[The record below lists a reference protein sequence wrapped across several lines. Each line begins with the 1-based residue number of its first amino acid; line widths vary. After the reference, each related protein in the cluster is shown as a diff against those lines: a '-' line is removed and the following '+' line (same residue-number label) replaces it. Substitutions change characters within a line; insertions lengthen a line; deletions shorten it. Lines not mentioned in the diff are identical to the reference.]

1 MKNRL
6 LLEPIFLKHHMNSDN
21 DIKEKSNLADLKLS
35 AMARYFA
42 STAIVAALEDEIAQ
56 ILLSMNV
63 VESLEVAGRKF
74 WLATYHGKKVV
85 IVLSGIGKV
94 AAAITT
100 ICLIKDFGVSK
111 IVFTGV
117 AGGVSDTLNIGD
129 IVVGTQFVQHD
140 MDASPLFPRY
150 VVPGYKSP
158 YFSADEEITKNLL
171 KACEKALKVISEE
184 GAIYEKFKLKN
195 AQTKCGEI
203 LSGDQFIA
211 NSDIRNKLS
220 EEHPQALAV
229 EMEGA
234 AVAQVCLDFGI
245 KFGVVRTISDA
256 ASDSAEIDFTQFL
269 TSVASRYSA
278 LIIKEYLEI
287 S

>member
-1 MKNRL
+1 
-6 LLEPIFLKHHMNSDN
+6 MNSDN
-21 DIKEKSNLADLKLS
+21 NLRKESQRVDLEQR
-35 AMARYFA
+35 AMGRYFA
-42 STAIVAALEDEIAQ
+42 STAIVAALEDEISQ
-56 ILLSMNV
+56 ILLSMRV

-74 WLATYHGKKVV
+74 WLATYHGRKVV

-158 YFSADEEITKNLL
+158 YFRADEEVTENLL

-184 GAIYEKFKLKN
+184 EAIYKKFKLKN
-195 AQTKCGEI
+195 AQAKCGEI

-211 NSDIRNKLS
+211 NSNIRNKLS
-220 EEHPQALAV
+220 QEHPQALAV
-229 EMEGA
+229 ELVGA
-234 AVAQVCLDFGI
+234 AVAQVCLDFGV
-245 KFGVVRTISDA
+245 KFGVVRTISDT
-256 ASDSAEIDFTQFL
+256 ASESAEIDFTHFL

-278 LIIKEYLEI
+278 LIIKEYLDI